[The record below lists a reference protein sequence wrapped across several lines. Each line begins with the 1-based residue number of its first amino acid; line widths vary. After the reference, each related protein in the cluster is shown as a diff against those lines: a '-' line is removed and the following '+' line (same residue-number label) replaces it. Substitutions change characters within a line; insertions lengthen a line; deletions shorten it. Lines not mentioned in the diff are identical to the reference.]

1 MSLLKTGNNRVGEL
15 TTEERAVLWLHKHYP
30 NIEAVDLD
38 AASKPPTQYIF
49 PDYVC
54 VHIINSWNLVEGKI
68 YTKKNVTTFN
78 PINRPRIC
86 VPGQKLYSISKYVKR
101 PTTNIK

>member
-15 TTEERAVLWLHKHYP
+15 TIEERAVLWLHKHYP
-30 NIEAVDLD
+30 NIEAVDLQ

-54 VHIINSWNLVEGKI
+54 VHIINSWNQVEGKI
-68 YTKKNVTTFN
+68 YTKKKDIDLKEITEQPKNKN
-78 PINRPRIC
+78 KKPS
-86 VPGQKLYSISKYVKR
+86 YY
-101 PTTNIK
+101 

>member
-30 NIEAVDLD
+30 NIEAVDLE

-54 VHIINSWNLVEGKI
+54 VHIINSWNQVEGKI
-68 YTKKNVTTFN
+68 YTKKKDIDLKELTEQPKNKN
-78 PINRPRIC
+78 NKKPS
-86 VPGQKLYSISKYVKR
+86 YY
-101 PTTNIK
+101 